1 MNEAIY
7 MEEETRCDPENIPE
21 KRCYTVEDL
30 QMILDVSRGS
40 VYSLLKRKEFKWF
53 QIGGGRYRISKKSF
67 DSWLD
72 EQT

>member
-1 MNEAIY
+1 MNEAVY

-67 DSWLD
+67 DEWLD
-72 EQT
+72 EQG